1 MRKSRRVF
9 RSSLGVVVVL
19 AAFIAGC
26 HALGISQP
34 ISDDGH
40 DTSKAGTPPVATQ
53 SPVMIVRAAH
63 AAIAVG
69 DTETVQAGLDL
80 PPSPPYIL
88 PPSSQLTMVSTDTTV
103 VSVAGLQSGSLGL
116 ITARK
121 AGDATINVTYNPGNG
136 PLYVGSYDISVTA
149 TGSRPAPNAP

>member
-1 MRKSRRVF
+1 MVF
-9 RSSLGVVVVL
+9 
-19 AAFIAGC
+19 AAFTAGC

-34 ISDDGH
+34 ISDDGN
-40 DTSKAGTPPVATQ
+40 DTSKAGSPPPATQ

-63 AAIAVG
+63 AVVAVG

-88 PPSSQLTMVSTDTTV
+88 PPSSQLIMVSTDSTV
-103 VSVAGLQSGSLGL
+103 VSVAGLQSGNLGL
-116 ITARK
+116 TTALK
-121 AGDATINVTYNPGNG
+121 AGDVTINVTYNPGSG